1 MILGVLLLHNIWSF
15 PERCMGTS
23 LRTKTFWTMLNSC
36 CALFP
41 HLEPRLFSGV
51 TGSITQLVMED
62 GRHTKRLSE
71 RFGCQIIALCHHIL
85 EFVFPVYHLFHSY
98 QLPWLTFFRIQSHIG
113 VMFSICQ
120 QSVAWAAEIAGN
132 QIQECWAICNM
143 QVPRNGSISNSLRD
157 TFWGKLKPCILSK
170 HARSHLKRY
179 YSTAR
184 HYSTLSRS
192 RSCV

>member
-1 MILGVLLLHNIWSF
+1 
-15 PERCMGTS
+15 
-23 LRTKTFWTMLNSC
+23 MLNSWNHAFSLESLGVSLRSSWRTGGIHNAFLKDLDAKSLH
-36 CALFP
+36 CAITFWSLFF
-41 HLEPRLFSGV
+41 RC
-51 TGSITQLVMED
+51 TICSILINCLD
-62 GRHTKRLSE
+62 W
-71 RFGCQIIALCHHIL
+71 RFG
-85 EFVFPVYHLFHSY
+85 
-98 QLPWLTFFRIQSHIG
+98 IQSHIG

-120 QSVAWAAEIAGN
+120 QNVAWATEIAGN